1 MLSWLVIA
9 FLSKSKSFNFMSAFT
24 ICSDFGAQ
32 EYSLSLFSLV
42 PHLFAWSDGTRCR
55 DLIYLYFRML
65 SFKPAFLLSSFT
77 FIKRFFSFSSLYA
90 IRVVSSAYLSYMSLE
105 NKNLSILA
113 YRFKCAHYNHFTGKL
128 SSLAFKIWIPMFC
141 LLLVLVSFVLSFHW
155 PCNLVGFPGSC
166 QIKKLC
172 FFSAE
177 KIRDAKQ
184 ECLWCFPLYKMH
196 VILSS

>member
-1 MLSWLVIA
+1 MATV
-9 FLSKSKSFNFMSAFT
+9 T

-32 EYSLSLFSLV
+32 ENEICHCFHCFPIYL
-42 PHLFAWSDGTRCR
+42 PWSDGTRCH
-55 DLIYLYFRML
+55 DLTFWML
-65 SFKPAFLLSSFT
+65 SFKPAFPLSSFT

-177 KIRDAKQ
+177 KN
-184 ECLWCFPLYKMH
+184 
-196 VILSS
+196 